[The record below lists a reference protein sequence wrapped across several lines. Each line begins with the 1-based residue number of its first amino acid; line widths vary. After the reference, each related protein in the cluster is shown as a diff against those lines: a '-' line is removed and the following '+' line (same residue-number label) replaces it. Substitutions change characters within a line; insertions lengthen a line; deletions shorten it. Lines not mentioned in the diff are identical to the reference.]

1 MILLRGITKLVVQ
14 AVNRASI
21 SIRTWS
27 MSKAMK
33 VRTVLSKQMSSTKVM
48 EIMVMKRV
56 VKILFNLYRNVL
68 QKTQS
73 S

>member
-27 MSKAMK
+27 MAKAMK

-68 QKTQS
+68 RKTQS
-73 S
+73 T